1 MNMNK
6 QGWGAAMRKARLR
19 AGLSQEELAKLAGV
33 SKAMIYKWEREAH
46 SPTLQCLLLVTAA
59 LEIGLDEYVGNE
71 RYLER

>member
-1 MNMNK
+1 MSK

-19 AGLSQEELAKLAGV
+19 AGLSVMELAELSGV
-33 SKAMIYKWEREAH
+33 SKDMLYKWEREAH
-46 SPTLQCLLLVTAA
+46 SPSLTCLLLVTAA